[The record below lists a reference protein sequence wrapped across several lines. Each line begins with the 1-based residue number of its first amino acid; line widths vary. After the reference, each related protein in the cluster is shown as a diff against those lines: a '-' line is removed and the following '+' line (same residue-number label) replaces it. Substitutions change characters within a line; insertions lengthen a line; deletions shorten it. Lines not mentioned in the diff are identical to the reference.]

1 MSNSGARNIAGAGS
15 TPHGKAAPTPVNTPL
30 NTAPISQ
37 GFSRPTVPDTIE
49 EDKSDDEDM
58 EEVQPDQAAQAIFN
72 LVQGRLAGLV
82 GRSSGYIENLPP
94 KTKRRIEGLKGVQTK
109 YASLE
114 AQMKREMLEL
124 EKKYLALYTPLFERR
139 HAILSGESEPTDEEV
154 TTGEAVTAKDKE
166 DEDEEEKEL
175 AASLAKL
182 ATIKDKKSDTKESE
196 EDDSKG
202 ISQFWLTALRN
213 HPQLQTSITERDE
226 EALSYLSDVRLSY
239 LPDPDLGFKLTFV
252 FDENPYFENE
262 ELDKAYFYQKELSYS
277 GEYMYQRAKGTKIKW
292 KEDKDLTKTIEIKK
306 QRNKNT
312 NRTRLIRRT
321 QTIPSFFDF
330 FSPPLPMSSDPDLVA
345 SGEAVDGDELTEEQL
360 EQLEEKLEIDY
371 QVGEDLKEKI
381 ASSLP
386 FYTSIPP
393 HTLLLYPATFL
404 TTRGL
409 QVIPRAVDYF
419 TGKALQFDH
428 DVSDFEDEES
438 DPSEGDS
445 DEDSDDDPP
454 ARRAPTGPKKKGE
467 AEKAEECKN
476 Q

>member
-1 MSNSGARNIAGAGS
+1 MSNSGARDIAGAGS
-15 TPHGKAAPTPVNTPL
+15 TPHGKVAPTPVNTPL

-37 GFSRPTVPDTIE
+37 GLSRPTVPDTID
-49 EDKSDDEDM
+49 EDKSDDDDI
-58 EEVQPDQAAQAIFN
+58 EEEQPDLAAQAIFN

-82 GRSSGYIENLPP
+82 GRSSGYVENLPP
-94 KTKRRIEGLKGVQTK
+94 KTKRRVEALKGVQTK
-109 YASLE
+109 YAELE

-139 HAILSGESEPTDEEV
+139 HAILSGESEPTNEEV
-154 TTGEAVTAKDKE
+154 TIGEAVTAKDKE
-166 DEDEEEKEL
+166 DEDEDEGKEL

-202 ISQFWLTALRN
+202 IPQFWLTALRN

-226 EALSYLSDVRLSY
+226 EALAYLSDVRLSY
-239 LPDPDLGFKLTFV
+239 LTDPDLGFKITFV
-252 FDENPYFENE
+252 FDENPHFENK
-262 ELDKAYFYQKELSYS
+262 ELEKSYFYQKELGYG
-277 GEYMYQRAKGTKIKW
+277 GEYVYQCAKGTKIKW

-321 QTIPSFFDF
+321 QNVPSFFDF
-330 FSPPLPMSSDPDLVA
+330 FSPPLPMSSDPDLIA
-345 SGEAVDGDELTEEQL
+345 SGEAVNGDELTEEQL

-371 QVGEDLKEKI
+371 QVGEDLKEK
-381 ASSLP
+381 
-386 FYTSIPP
+386 
-393 HTLLLYPATFL
+393 
-404 TTRGL
+404 
-409 QVIPRAVDYF
+409 VIPRAVDYF
-419 TGKALQFDH
+419 TGKALQHDH
-428 DVSDFEDEES
+428 DLSDFEDES
-438 DPSEGDS
+438 GPSEDDS
-445 DEDSDDDPP
+445 DEDSDDEPP
-454 ARRAPTGPKKKGE
+454 ARRAPTVPKKKGE